1 MRRWGWIAVFPMLVL
16 SACQPA
22 QTGPVPAPSAQS
34 ASVSQSGD
42 LLPEPSPYNVRQ
54 FKPAS
59 DYVHQPTGLVFPK
72 QAAGLPMVGVAEF
85 TVARDDV
92 AADYMDSAR
101 HVHITAYVF
110 PVWNMADR
118 RITMADVPATCR
130 NAYEGAKSNIVRF
143 AVNPRL
149 VEERDLSGP
158 RFGDAIYRRVAIYEA
173 DGNDKNDMGSVRT
186 ALYYHCGVNKVWIV
200 QYRTSYP
207 QGTDV
212 GTIID
217 DAMNAVPTK
226 S

>member
-1 MRRWGWIAVFPMLVL
+1 MVRWGSIATCLLLTL

-22 QTGPVPAPSAQS
+22 QTGPVPSPSAQP
-34 ASVSQSGD
+34 APISQSGD
-42 LLPEPSPYNVRQ
+42 LLPESSPYNVRQ
-54 FKPAS
+54 FDPAS
-59 DYVHQPTGLVFPK
+59 DYVHEPTGLVFPK
-72 QAAGLPMVGVAEF
+72 QAAGLPRVGVAEF

-101 HVHITAYVF
+101 HVRITAYVF

-130 NAYEGAKSNIVRF
+130 KAYEDAKSNILAF

-149 VEERDLSGP
+149 VEERDLTGP
-158 RFGDAIYRRVAIYEA
+158 RFGDAVYRRVAIYEA
-173 DGNDKNDMGSVRT
+173 DGNDKNDMGPVRT
-186 ALYYHCGVNKVWIV
+186 ALYYHCGVDKVWIV

-217 DAMNAVPTK
+217 DVMNAVPTN